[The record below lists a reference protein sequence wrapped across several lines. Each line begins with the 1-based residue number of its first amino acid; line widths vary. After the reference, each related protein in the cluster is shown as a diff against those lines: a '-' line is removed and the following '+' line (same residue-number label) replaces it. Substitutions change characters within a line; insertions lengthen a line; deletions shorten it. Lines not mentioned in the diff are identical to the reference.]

1 MFVHCIFPRAFDAAD
16 LDSSGMVNK
25 EELAAVIKNHLH
37 IQLQDPVNDI
47 DIIFGTPVSG
57 RRGIMLC
64 NADSLAWHGIIRV
77 VTCPYAHTQHPRTC
91 RLVGRG

>member
-57 RRGIMLC
+57 RKGIMLC
-64 NADSLAWHGIIRV
+64 NADSLAWHGIIRGW
-77 VTCPYAHTQHPRTC
+77 
-91 RLVGRG
+91 L